1 MCCDEVRESKRPDC
15 NLLVLKRQLF
25 FPEPQVD
32 LRNKNKSHVFRFA
45 NFDKQMKIKSKIY
58 YRPIR
63 HTERNSPW
71 LTRITSLLLKISIV
85 SALMLLTSQ
94 PIIRGA

>member
-63 HTERNSPW
+63 HTKREIH
-71 LTRITSLLLKISIV
+71 L
-85 SALMLLTSQ
+85 
-94 PIIRGA
+94 G